1 MFVFNRLPCEFQVKK
16 LHCPRKFTCQPGRRK
31 GVCKIT
37 PKSDGKLSFTLVVQ
51 FVGHTGIRDASA
63 APFKAFRPRRNNQH
77 LPICGQR
84 LLRPVH
90 FGANRQAIPVR
101 AGSLRASRRHVFPLH
116 LHSIGSL
123 MPADSVA
130 ETCRPHPYRVDF
142 SPAFAREVWHAPH
155 GSRWPDSGPMLVVSG
170 KIFARRH

>member
-84 LLRPVH
+84 L
-90 FGANRQAIPVR
+90 
-101 AGSLRASRRHVFPLH
+101 SRRLSLCQSFPMRILSEIVRRRWQFSRSKASIQPRFVVFIPRSEERRVGKECIARCLPVPLK
-116 LHSIGSL
+116 
-123 MPADSVA
+123 
-130 ETCRPHPYRVDF
+130 
-142 SPAFAREVWHAPH
+142 
-155 GSRWPDSGPMLVVSG
+155 RW
-170 KIFARRH
+170 KE